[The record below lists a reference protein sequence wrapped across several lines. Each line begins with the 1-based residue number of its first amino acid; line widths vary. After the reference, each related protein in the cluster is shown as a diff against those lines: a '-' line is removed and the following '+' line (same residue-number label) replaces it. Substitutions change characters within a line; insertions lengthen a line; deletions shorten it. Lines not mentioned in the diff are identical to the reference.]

1 MSTLQSA
8 VKYKALSVLS
18 FQVIKFDMDPGP
30 SHVTPPLALIMTLY
44 TLYAHISSLMSGNV
58 SDIAPRCQ
66 SHEYQRR
73 SLVDLSFLMVLQWP
87 WPLPS
92 LRSLSHTLMHVGDA
106 ERVVSRLSPAYLT
119 ANRSKAVSVTRRRN
133 LKVSIGIT
141 DGLPSSPWTYG
152 EERERVRGRE
162 REGTN
167 EVRESR
173 RVISHAVS
181 LLGRLW

>member
-1 MSTLQSA
+1 MSMLQST
-8 VKYKALSVLS
+8 VKYKALSFFS

-44 TLYAHISSLMSGNV
+44 TLYAHISPLMSRNV

-73 SLVDLSFLMVLQWP
+73 SPVDLSFLMVLQWP

-92 LRSLSHTLMHVGDA
+92 FRSLSHTLMHVGDA
-106 ERVVSRLSPAYLT
+106 ERVVSRLSPAYLS

-141 DGLPSSPWTYG
+141 DGLPSSP
-152 EERERVRGRE
+152 
-162 REGTN
+162 
-167 EVRESR
+167 
-173 RVISHAVS
+173 
-181 LLGRLW
+181 